1 MTVAAC
7 LWRGVARPQF
17 SLHGVLKFHDLAPH
31 GGVLIAK
38 RRQTGGQ
45 LAALPA
51 PEIIRLHTMQPVKH
65 GCTSFYVGNTV
76 LCRKGDYF

>member
-1 MTVAAC
+1 MAVAAG
-7 LWRGVARPQF
+7 LGRGVPRPQF

-45 LAALPA
+45 FTAFPA
-51 PEIIRLHTMQPVKH
+51 PEIIRLHTMQPVEH
-65 GCTSFYVGNTV
+65 GCTSFYVGNAV

>member
-1 MTVAAC
+1 MAVAAC
-7 LWRGVARPQF
+7 LWRGIARPQF

-38 RRQTGGQ
+38 RHQTGGQ
-45 LAALPA
+45 FTALPA

-65 GCTSFYVGNTV
+65 GCTSFNVGNTV